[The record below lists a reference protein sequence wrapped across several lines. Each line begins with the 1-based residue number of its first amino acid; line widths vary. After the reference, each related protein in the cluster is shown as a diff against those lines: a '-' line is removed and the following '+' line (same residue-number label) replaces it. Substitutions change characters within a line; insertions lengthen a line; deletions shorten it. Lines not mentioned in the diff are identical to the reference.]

1 MKPGE
6 FKELVGRISTLTS
19 KQRAALVKVLDAPA
33 TVGSR
38 AVREIEARMGDDAA
52 CPHCGSHDL
61 GKWGQAHGL
70 KRFRCRECKHTFNAL
85 TGTPLARLRKKEKWD
100 EFAATLQES
109 ATVRSSA
116 ETCGVHRNTTF
127 RWRHRFLAW
136 INANKP
142 PSLHGVVEADET
154 FFLESEKGSRHL
166 TRKPRKR
173 GGKASKRGRSK
184 EQICVLVAR
193 DRSGQTTDH
202 ILPAFNAEV
211 LEGVLGPAIDPDAM
225 LCTDGANV
233 YAAFAAKRGLLHEA
247 VNLSA
252 GERVRA
258 KTIHLQN
265 VNGYHSRL
273 KGWIA
278 RFHGVSTR
286 WLPNYLGWRR
296 MLDGHEKALSP
307 VVVLQSALRIIDY
320 NTLR

>member
-1 MKPGE
+1 MKPKE
-6 FKELVGRISTLTS
+6 FKELVGRISGLTA
-19 KQRAALVKVLDAPA
+19 KQRASLLKVLDAPA
-33 TVGSR
+33 KNEPV
-38 AVREIEARMGDDAA
+38 AIHEIEARMGDVPA

-61 GKWGQAHGL
+61 GKWGKAHGL
-70 KRFRCRECKHTFNAL
+70 KRLRCRDCKRTFNAL

-100 EFAATLQES
+100 AFAATLKEG

-136 INANKP
+136 ISENKP

-154 FFLESEKGSRHL
+154 FFLESQKGSRHL
-166 TRKPRKR
+166 NRKPRKR

-202 ILPAFNAEV
+202 ILPAFSAEV
-211 LEGVLGPAIDPDAM
+211 VERLLGPAIDLDAM
-225 LCTDGANV
+225 LCTDGAKV
-233 YAAFAAKRGLLHEA
+233 YATFATKRGLLHEA

-273 KGWIA
+273 KGWIS

-296 MLDGHEKALSP
+296 MLDGHESALSP
-307 VVVLQSALRIIDY
+307 VAVLRSALRTIDY
-320 NTLR
+320 NTFR

>member
-1 MKPGE
+1 MKAKE
-6 FKELVGRISTLTS
+6 FKDLVAQLSTLTP
-19 KQRAALVKVLDAPA
+19 KQRTSILQVLEAPVQQAPLVIH
-33 TVGSR
+33 
-38 AVREIEARMGDDAA
+38 EIEARIGNDPV
-52 CPHCGSHDL
+52 CPHCRSYRI
-61 GKWGQAHGL
+61 GKWGTAKGL
-70 KRFRCRECKHTFNAL
+70 RRFRCQECKRTFNAL
-85 TGTPLARLRKKEKWD
+85 TGTPLAHLRKKERWD
-100 EFAATLQES
+100 QFAACLQES
-109 ATVRSSA
+109 MTVRGSA
-116 ETCGVHRNTTF
+116 AECGVHRNTTF

-136 INANKP
+136 IRENKP
-142 PSLHGVVEADET
+142 PSLHGVVEVDET
-154 FFLESEKGSRHL
+154 FFLESQKGSRHL
-166 TRKPRKR
+166 GRKPRKR

-184 EQICVLVAR
+184 EQVCVLVAR
-193 DRSGQTTDH
+193 DRGGLTTDH

-211 LEGVLGPAIDPDAM
+211 VEGLLGPTIDPDAM

-233 YAAFAAKRGLLHEA
+233 YATFAKNRGLLHEA
-247 VNLSA
+247 VNLSV

-296 MLDGHEKALSP
+296 MLDGRDQALSP
-307 VVVLQSALRIIDY
+307 TAVLKSALRIIDF

>member
-1 MKPGE
+1 MKPKE
-6 FKELVGRISTLTS
+6 FKELVGRISGLTA
-19 KQRAALVKVLDAPA
+19 KQRASLLKVLDAPA
-33 TVGSR
+33 KDEPT
-38 AVREIEARMGDDAA
+38 AIHEIEARMGDVPA

-61 GKWGQAHGL
+61 GKWGKAHGL
-70 KRFRCRECKHTFNAL
+70 KRFRCRDCKRTFNAL

-100 EFAATLQES
+100 AFAATLKGG

-136 INANKP
+136 ISENKP
-142 PSLHGVVEADET
+142 PSLHGVVEVDET
-154 FFLESEKGSRHL
+154 FFLESQKGSRHL
-166 TRKPRKR
+166 SRKPRKR

-193 DRSGQTTDH
+193 DRSGQTTDY
-202 ILPAFNAEV
+202 ILPAFSAEV
-211 LEGVLGPAIDPDAM
+211 VEGLLGPAIDPDAM
-225 LCTDGANV
+225 LCTDGAKV

-265 VNGYHSRL
+265 VNSYHSRL
-273 KGWIA
+273 KGWIS

-296 MLDGHEKALSP
+296 MLDGHESALSP
-307 VVVLQSALRIIDY
+307 VAVLRSALRTIDY
-320 NTLR
+320 NTFR